1 MSFGMDEEM
10 LSTQHSDMAEL
21 LSGYLMAYH
30 EDDLVEVGPFCLS
43 LFSPSPPLF
52 SRRFDNYILLLL
64 TTSAAA
70 VAGVAG
76 GRFGWALPDHHRY
89 DRPP

>member
-1 MSFGMDEEM
+1 MDEEM

-43 LFSPSPPLF
+43 LFSPPLPLSSPVDSTITF
-52 SRRFDNYILLLL
+52 Y
-64 TTSAAA
+64 
-70 VAGVAG
+70 
-76 GRFGWALPDHHRY
+76 Y
-89 DRPP
+89 Y